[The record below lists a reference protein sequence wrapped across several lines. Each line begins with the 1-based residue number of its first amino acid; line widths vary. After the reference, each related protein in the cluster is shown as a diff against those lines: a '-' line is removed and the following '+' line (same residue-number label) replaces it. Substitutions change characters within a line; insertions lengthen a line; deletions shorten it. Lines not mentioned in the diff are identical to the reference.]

1 MQVQDKVLAEIEAVL
16 QKITIVNISGESGT
30 GKTSFALYLVSQL
43 LQNEEYCIWINAS
56 EPFPKRRL
64 EIMYKNHQRQLKEK
78 LSQFFVAPSKVFP
91 TIDDQSTFLRDLYSN
106 GFPFP
111 PSTRFIVIDNISHH
125 LRFSVSQLNEINKR
139 ILLLDN
145 FYNSELLPLILHC
158 SREKI
163 VLILIHEVSFNVK
176 LQKTIPFFHT
186 LYKRMKGLNIFL
198 KQFKPTKKRVM
209 ELALGD
215 QMKSYKFKIKGS
227 GFEFW

>member
-1 MQVQDKVLAEIEAVL
+1 MLVQDRVLAGIEVVL
-16 QKITIVNISGESGT
+16 QKISIVNISGESGT

-64 EIMYKNHQRQLKEK
+64 ETMYKNNQRQLKEK
-78 LSQFFVAPSKVFP
+78 LSQFFIAPSKVFP
-91 TIDDQSTFLRDLYSN
+91 TFDDQSTFLRNLHSN

-111 PSTRFIVIDNISHH
+111 PSTRFIIIDNISHH
-125 LRFSVSQLNEINKR
+125 LRLRVSQLNEISAR

-145 FYNSELLPLILHC
+145 FYSSELLPLILHC

-163 VLILIHEVSFNVK
+163 ILILIHEVSYNVK
-176 LQKTIPFFHT
+176 LQRTLLFYHT
-186 LYKRMKGLNIFL
+186 LYERMKGLNIIL

-209 ELALGD
+209 ELAVGD
-215 QMKSYKFKIKGS
+215 QMKSFEFNIKDS